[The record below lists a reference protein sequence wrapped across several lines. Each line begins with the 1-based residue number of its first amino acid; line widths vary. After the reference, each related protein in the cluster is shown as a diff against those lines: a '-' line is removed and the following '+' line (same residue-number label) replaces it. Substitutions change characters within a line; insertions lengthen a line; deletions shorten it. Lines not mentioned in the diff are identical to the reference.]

1 MKKRKISEVID
12 KIFNV
17 GIVVSVII
25 FIYVAFIEYRADGK
39 AIEPYAREEDYPV
52 FSGKNVYEYWRSTLS
67 KDEQAV
73 YDDLKEGHLQ
83 FRKSISLRIDT
94 LNDETMK
101 KIYDAFLQDH
111 PEIFWKGRYQ
121 TAGKIF
127 DKEQIDTKKT
137 LRADYL
143 YTQEE
148 AISLKEKMQQNYEPI
163 IEEAQK
169 QETELDKIQYVHDA
183 LIQLG
188 NYQKYEKE
196 QVDEYQSIV
205 SIFRDGNTVCS
216 GYSLGFKMIMDR
228 LGIESTVARD
238 ISNEDVSKNH
248 IWNLVHYDGTWYNI
262 DITWDADNL
271 QNEKDPYK
279 YFMKSHETFYKT
291 HKKPEGLPENPE
303 P

>member
-111 PEIFWKGRYQ
+111 PEIF
-121 TAGKIF
+121 GKDAIKRLGKSLIKSKLIPRKRF
-127 DKEQIDTKKT
+127 EQI
-137 LRADYL
+137 
-143 YTQEE
+143 
-148 AISLKEKMQQNYEPI
+148 I
-163 IEEAQK
+163 
-169 QETELDKIQYVHDA
+169 
-183 LIQLG
+183 
-188 NYQKYEKE
+188 
-196 QVDEYQSIV
+196 
-205 SIFRDGNTVCS
+205 C
-216 GYSLGFKMIMDR
+216 
-228 LGIESTVARD
+228 
-238 ISNEDVSKNH
+238 
-248 IWNLVHYDGTWYNI
+248 
-262 DITWDADNL
+262 
-271 QNEKDPYK
+271 
-279 YFMKSHETFYKT
+279 T
-291 HKKPEGLPENPE
+291 HKKKPFP
-303 P
+303 